1 MNNTKHIHFIGI
13 CGVAMSALAIAL
25 HKTGYT
31 VTGSDKGFYPPVST
45 HLKNA
50 GITYYPGWHVE
61 KMTKHGDPDLV
72 IVGNVASST
81 NPEFLYVQENN
92 IAYKSYPEFV
102 AEFLVKEHSIVCAG
116 NFGKTSTSALL
127 SWILKENEY
136 KPSYMFGGLATHNFP
151 SAEITD
157 GAYSVLEG
165 DEYKTARWDT
175 RPKFMLYS
183 PTHLL
188 LTSISWDHADL
199 YPTEALYMK
208 QFEHLV
214 SLVPKNGLIV
224 ACKDGKNVT
233 EYAKQSQSRV
243 VFYGKDEENE
253 YSYTNITSTKNGLHF
268 DIIHNSSTYSITSP
282 LLGTY
287 MVENIC
293 GAFAM
298 ASELGIQP
306 QNITQSVRTFLGM
319 RRRLEKRCENNITV
333 FDDIAHSPEKAAST
347 LATLRSI
354 YTGKIIAIYEPNT
367 GNRNKEAVPQ
377 YAHAFA
383 HADSVIIPRLS
394 AVKQGPNTPEIMD
407 GKALSD
413 MIETTHPNTKYIEDD
428 NELVTHLI
436 EHTKK
441 EDVIVFLG
449 SHGFRGMIEMVC
461 KAIT

>member
-1 MNNTKHIHFIGI
+1 MNNTEHIHFIGI

-61 KMTKHGDPDLV
+61 KMTKHGNPDLV

-116 NFGKTSTSALL
+116 NFGKTTTSALV

-136 KPSYMFGGLATHNFP
+136 MPSYMFGGLATHNFP
-151 SAEITD
+151 SAAITD
-157 GAYSVLEG
+157 GTYSVLEG
-165 DEYKTARWDT
+165 DEYKTARWDA

-224 ACKDGKNVT
+224 ACKDGKNVK

-243 VFYGKDEENE
+243 VFYGKDGENE

-306 QNITQSVRTFLGM
+306 QNITQSIRTFLGM

-333 FDDIAHSPEKAAST
+333 FDDIAHSPEKAAAT

-367 GNRNKEAVPQ
+367 GNRNKE
-377 YAHAFA
+377 
-383 HADSVIIPRLS
+383 
-394 AVKQGPNTPEIMD
+394 EI
-407 GKALSD
+407 GRASCR
-413 MIETTHPNTKYIEDD
+413 ER
-428 NELVTHLI
+428 V
-436 EHTKK
+436 
-441 EDVIVFLG
+441 
-449 SHGFRGMIEMVC
+449 
-461 KAIT
+461 

>member
-1 MNNTKHIHFIGI
+1 MNNTEHIHFIGI

-61 KMTKHGDPDLV
+61 KMTKHGNPDLV

-116 NFGKTSTSALL
+116 NFGKTTTSALV

-136 KPSYMFGGLATHNFP
+136 MPSYMFGGLATHNFP
-151 SAEITD
+151 SAAITD
-157 GAYSVLEG
+157 GTYSVLEG
-165 DEYKTARWDT
+165 DEYKTARWDA

-224 ACKDGKNVT
+224 ACKDGKNVK

-243 VFYGKDEENE
+243 VFYGKDGELSFREE
-253 YSYTNITSTKNGLHF
+253 
-268 DIIHNSSTYSITSP
+268 
-282 LLGTY
+282 
-287 MVENIC
+287 
-293 GAFAM
+293 
-298 ASELGIQP
+298 
-306 QNITQSVRTFLGM
+306 
-319 RRRLEKRCENNITV
+319 
-333 FDDIAHSPEKAAST
+333 
-347 LATLRSI
+347 
-354 YTGKIIAIYEPNT
+354 
-367 GNRNKEAVPQ
+367 
-377 YAHAFA
+377 
-383 HADSVIIPRLS
+383 
-394 AVKQGPNTPEIMD
+394 
-407 GKALSD
+407 
-413 MIETTHPNTKYIEDD
+413 
-428 NELVTHLI
+428 
-436 EHTKK
+436 
-441 EDVIVFLG
+441 
-449 SHGFRGMIEMVC
+449 
-461 KAIT
+461 